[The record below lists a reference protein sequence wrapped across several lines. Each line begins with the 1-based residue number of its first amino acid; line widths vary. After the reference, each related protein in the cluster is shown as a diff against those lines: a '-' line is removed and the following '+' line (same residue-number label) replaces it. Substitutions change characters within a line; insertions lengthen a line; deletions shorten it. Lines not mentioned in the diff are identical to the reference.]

1 MEKKK
6 NIKKIMLLIILGLI
20 ILLNLVGLII
30 ESLISFKII
39 QTDQVKLRPIL
50 SPTTI
55 LSLAFIISGIIFWIR
70 FYKNKKDTVLW
81 WNIFIATAILI
92 ILSKIIW
99 PTIMTTLTPYYFIII
114 PLITL
119 IIWYVIFK
127 YLKNKPS

>member
-1 MEKKK
+1 MKKKK
-6 NIKKIMLLIILGLI
+6 NIKKIILLIILGLI
-20 ILLNLVGLII
+20 ILLNLAGLII
-30 ESLISFKII
+30 ESLTSLKII
-39 QTDQVKLRPIL
+39 QTGQVKLRPML

-70 FYKNKKDTVLW
+70 FYKNKKDIVLW

-99 PTIMTTLTPYYFIII
+99 PTIMTRLTPYYFIII
-114 PLITL
+114 PSITL